1 MFQQILVAVD
11 GSDTA
16 NLALKA
22 AAKLAKEQNS
32 KLFIVHVYDET
43 AFSFTSRY
51 PNAVELQRGFI
62 DEGKNILLVAKKT
75 TEQFGINVETVF
87 LESLKGISRALAE
100 YAEKLPADI
109 IVIGTHGRRGL
120 DRLLLGSVAEK
131 LVRLS
136 SVPVLLIPSK
146 KSI

>member
-1 MFQQILVAVD
+1 MFHQVLVAVD
-11 GSDTA
+11 GSDTS

-32 KLFIVHVYDET
+32 KLFIAHVYDET
-43 AFSFTSRY
+43 AFSFKSRY
-51 PNAVELQRGFI
+51 PNAAELQNDFI

-109 IVIGTHGRRGL
+109 IVVGTHGRHGL